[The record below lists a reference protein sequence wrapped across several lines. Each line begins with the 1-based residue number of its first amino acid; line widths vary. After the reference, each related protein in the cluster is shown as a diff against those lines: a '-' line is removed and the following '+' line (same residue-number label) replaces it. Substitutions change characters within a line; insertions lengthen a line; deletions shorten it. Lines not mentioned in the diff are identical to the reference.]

1 MSDMLLEAG
10 SWNPNC
16 HGLGWSAIELLV
28 TTKLANKIIKF
39 FIFIIDAFI
48 TNYSNYSIS
57 LNATINVG
65 WE

>member
-1 MSDMLLEAG
+1 MVLV
-10 SWNPNC
+10 
-16 HGLGWSAIELLV
+16 GLQLNYQQLQK
-28 TTKLANKIIKF
+28 KLANKIIKF

-65 WE
+65 